1 MGLSYHQVQHL
12 CRYRY
17 RRANKRTRASES
29 RVLEKVHVDY
39 LTDQET
45 LTRWAGY
52 TVKERTILFHRRFP
66 DKVIAVTSLRRLYL
80 KNGIKLKKVR
90 QEKVM
95 TLSAW
100 NSFAANKLK
109 LIQELE
115 DVKTEGRKLIYLDEI
130 CFTKRSFLGKSWS
143 GKHANIHVE

>member
-1 MGLSYHQVQHL
+1 
-12 CRYRY
+12 
-17 RRANKRTRASES
+17 
-29 RVLEKVHVDY
+29 
-39 LTDQET
+39 
-45 LTRWAGY
+45 
-52 TVKERTILFHRRFP
+52 LFHRSFP

-95 TLSAW
+95 TMSAW